1 MDGQDTTRPKNKGR
15 PSTGT
20 GVQVNLRLHANVLD
34 PLDEWIGAQPGKK
47 MTRQQA
53 IYLFVKERL
62 GVK

>member
-1 MDGQDTTRPKNKGR
+1 MDGQGTSVRKKKG
-15 PSTGT
+15 PPPTGK
-20 GVQVNLRLHANVLD
+20 GVQVKLSMHANLLD